1 MNTFLN
7 DSVAQLIAA
16 QICNPCGYGKR
27 VTLTR
32 DDRFVRPEHADP
44 THLFDSMYEEVW
56 PYLAKNVLHTLTTFE
71 RKNRVRADIWTAA
84 KTGGDAGTPDL
95 VVPIAT
101 FYGSENLMT
110 RAKSGHIQA
119 SLNLPD
125 AAERVTAHVRLHSIV
140 PANRIL
146 QVWVWASELAEQGE
160 VRGREVTWTVNK
172 YHFVEHSVDGQ
183 RITSVSVDALDTYWG
198 QISALHEA
206 SQ

>member
-32 DDRFVRPEHADP
+32 DDRFVRPGHADP
-44 THLFDSMYEEVW
+44 TPLFDSMYEEMW

-71 RKNRVRADIWTAA
+71 RQNRVRADVWTAA
-84 KTGGDAGTPDL
+84 KTGNDAGSPDL
-95 VVPIAT
+95 ALPIAT
-101 FYGSENLMT
+101 FFGSEALMT
-110 RAKSGHIQA
+110 RAKNGHVQA
-119 SLNLPD
+119 SLDLPD
-125 AAERVTAHVRLHSIV
+125 AAERVTAHVRLHGLV

-146 QVWVWASELAEQGE
+146 ETWRWASELAEQGE
-160 VRGREVTWTVNK
+160 VQGHDVTWTVNK

-183 RITSVSVDALDTYWG
+183 QITSVSVDDLNTYWG
-198 QISALHEA
+198 QISALHDA
-206 SQ
+206 SL